1 MVIFNLVYSNLALFL
16 EFLSGHYLLLLI
28 KCISICVFHMLFMPT
43 CLLLPSSQ
51 TQFLFC
57 TILIHKSIKTAIVKL
72 MVNMSGTFWFIQEP
86 ASGTFLSHIIQV
98 FFLIPLYSNHFYHIL
113 PSLCR
118 SPKLSVPFRLANCT
132 AIYMLLN
139 LH

>member
-28 KCISICVFHMLFMPT
+28 KCISVYVFHKLFMPT

-72 MVNMSGTFWFIQEP
+72 MVIIYGTFWFTQEP

-98 FFLIPLYSNHFYHIL
+98 FFLIPFYSNNF
-113 PSLCR
+113 
-118 SPKLSVPFRLANCT
+118 
-132 AIYMLLN
+132 
-139 LH
+139 